1 MKKIVRLISAVI
13 CFFQL
18 NVQAE
23 EPKEYTFAINSAVT
37 PLLHAAFI
45 NETIKTVERSVAPAK
60 LKVLY
65 VELPELERLIE
76 NHQTDFFISTAATI
90 RRYQDLGA
98 RDVLTASSP
107 FSKNPNRS
115 EGSLFIVKAGRSDI
129 NSISDLKDKRAAAG
143 RPTAFGMYLAAMGEI
158 AADGYDP
165 KTFFKSTQFYGLNRD
180 QIIKDVLDGKADVGI
195 LRACYLEDAVN
206 RKVVTTDQLKF
217 INLKNDPEHICLHS
231 MRLYPN
237 WSFGS
242 NPSVPPAVLSAVA
255 AGLIA
260 QKPVGIDLYWSVAS
274 DFTAI
279 DNLLKSLQLGS
290 YQRFSKEWF
299 WQRIIEYRFWVLG
312 TLAAF
317 ALLLIHSFIVSRT
330 VNIKTQELKESLKR
344 ESQSFHEAQEAHR
357 RLMKMQRAAV
367 VGQISS
373 LIAHELNQPLA
384 GIKLYARTLQRAKD
398 SGTLTEDKLGTAL
411 AEIRTDADLAAAIV
425 ERVRSYAKG
434 ARSERVSS
442 EVSELVNKAVRE
454 FKRQSG
460 ERVEVK
466 LTQAQPVHV
475 IVNPLEFELVIITQA
490 QPVHVIV
497 NPLEFELV
505 IINLL
510 RNAAQALQ
518 ELGVS
523 NPKVDLTIRRSDNSA
538 MITIEDNGHIEKET
552 IAKLSE
558 PTNST
563 KADGLGLG
571 LQIVRSIIENHGGK
585 ISFSQATSG
594 GLRVEIRLPVQEETK

>member
-1 MKKIVRLISAVI
+1 MKKILRLIASLACVLV
-13 CFFQL
+13 L

-37 PLLHAAFI
+37 PLLHAAFV
-45 NETIKTVERSVAPAK
+45 NQTIKTVERAVAPAN
-60 LKVLY
+60 LKVEY
-65 VELPELERLIE
+65 VELPELEKLIE
-76 NHQTDFFISTAATI
+76 DHKADFFISTAATI

-98 RDVLTASSP
+98 KDVLTASSP

-115 EGSLFIVKAGRSDI
+115 EGSLFIVKADRSDI

-143 RPTAFGMYLAAMGEI
+143 RPTAFAMYLAAMGEI

-165 KTFFKSTQFYGLNRD
+165 KTFFNSTQFYGLDRD
-180 QIIKDVLDGKADVGI
+180 RIIKDVLDGKVDVGI
-195 LRACYLEDAVN
+195 LRACYLEDAIN
-206 RKVVTTDQLKF
+206 RKVVTTNQLKF
-217 INLKNDPEHICLHS
+217 INLKNDPEHVCLHS
-231 MRLYPN
+231 TRLYPN

-260 QKPVGIDLYWSVAS
+260 QKPVGIGLYWSVAS

-299 WQRIIEYRFWVLG
+299 WQRIIEYRFWILGVL
-312 TLAAF
+312 AIF

-330 VNIKTQELKESLKR
+330 VNIRTRELKESLKR
-344 ESQSFHEAQEAHR
+344 ESRSFHEAQEAHR

-411 AEIRTDADLAAAIV
+411 SEIRTDADLAAAIV

-434 ARSERVSS
+434 TRSERVSS
-442 EVSELVNKAVRE
+442 EVSELANKAVRE

-466 LTQAQPVHV
+466 ISAQPVH
-475 IVNPLEFELVIITQA
+475 IV
-490 QPVHVIV
+490 V

-518 ELGVS
+518 ELEVS
-523 NPKVDLTIRRSDNSA
+523 NPRVDLTIKREDNSA
-538 MITIEDNGHIEKET
+538 LIEIEDNGHIEKET
-552 IAKLSE
+552 IARLSE

-585 ISFSQATSG
+585 ISFSQASSG
-594 GLRVEIRLPVQEETK
+594 GLRVEIRLPVQEETKE

>member
-115 EGSLFIVKAGRSDI
+115 EGSLFIVKEGRSDI

-231 MRLYPN
+231 TRLYPN

-255 AGLIA
+255 RKFPPAFLWAWAAGLIA
-260 QKPVGIDLYWSVAS
+260 QKPVGIGLYWSVAS

-330 VNIKTQELKESLKR
+330 VNIRTQELKESLKR

-475 IVNPLEFELVIITQA
+475 IVNPLEFELVII
-490 QPVHVIV
+490 
-497 NPLEFELV
+497 
-505 IINLL
+505 NLL

>member
-1 MKKIVRLISAVI
+1 MNKILRLIAAVFCFLLLSA
-13 CFFQL
+13 
-18 NVQAE
+18 QAE

-37 PLLHAAFI
+37 PLLHAAFV
-45 NETIKTVERSVAPAK
+45 NQTIKTVERAVAPAK
-60 LKVLY
+60 LKVTY
-65 VELPELERLIE
+65 VELPELEKLIE
-76 NHQTDFFISTAATI
+76 DHQADFFISTAATI

-115 EGSLFIVKAGRSDI
+115 EGSLFIVKANRSDI
-129 NSISDLKDKRAAAG
+129 NSIADLKDKRAAAG
-143 RPTAFGMYLAAMGEI
+143 RPTAFGMYLAGMGEI

-165 KTFFKSTQFYGLNRD
+165 KTFRSTQFYGLNRD
-180 QIIKDVLDGKADVGI
+180 QIIKDVLDGKVDVGI

-217 INLKNDPEHICLHS
+217 INLKNDPDHICLHS
-231 MRLYPN
+231 TRLYPN

-260 QKPVGIDLYWSVAS
+260 QKPVGIGLYWSVAS
-274 DFTAI
+274 DYTAV
-279 DNLLKSLQLGS
+279 DNLLKSLRLGS

-299 WQRIIEYRFWVLG
+299 WQRIVEYRFWILSA
-312 TLAAF
+312 LAAF

-330 VNIKTQELKESLKR
+330 VNIRTRELKESLKR
-344 ESQSFHEAQEAHR
+344 ENRSFNEAQEAHR

-398 SGTLTEDKLGTAL
+398 SGTLTEDKLSTAL

-434 ARSERVSS
+434 TRSERVSS

-460 ERVEVK
+460 ERVEVWV
-466 LTQAQPVHV
+466 LQEQPVY
-475 IVNPLEFELVIITQA
+475 I
-490 QPVHVIV
+490 IV

-518 ELGVS
+518 ELGVL
-523 NPKVDLTIRRSDNSA
+523 NPKVALTIKREDNKA
-538 MITIEDNGHIEKET
+538 LIAIEDNGYIEKEK
-552 IAKLSE
+552 IEKLSE

-585 ISFSQATSG
+585 IFFSRAASG
-594 GLRVEIRLPVQEETK
+594 GLRVEIRLPAEETTEQ

>member
-1 MKKIVRLISAVI
+1 MNKTLRLIAAAF
-13 CFFQL
+13 CL
-18 NVQAE
+18 LLLKVQAE

-37 PLLHAAFI
+37 PLLHASFI
-45 NETIKTVERSVAPAK
+45 DVTIKTVERAVAPAK
-60 LKVLY
+60 LIVTY
-65 VELPELERLIE
+65 VELPELEKLIE
-76 NHQTDFFISTAATI
+76 NHRTDFFISTAATI

-115 EGSLFIVKAGRSDI
+115 EGSLFIVRADRSDI
-129 NSISDLKDKRAAAG
+129 NAISDLRGKRAAAG

-165 KTFFKSTQFYGLNRD
+165 TNFFRSTQFYGLNRD
-180 QIIKDVLDGKADVGI
+180 QIIRDVLSGKADVGI

-206 RKVVTTDQLKF
+206 RKVVTTNQLKF

-231 MRLYPN
+231 TRLYPN

-242 NPSVPPAVLSAVA
+242 NPSVPPAILSAVA

-260 QKPVGIDLYWSVAS
+260 QKPVGIGLYWSVAS
-274 DFTAI
+274 DFTGI
-279 DNLLKSLQLGS
+279 DNLLKSLRLGS

-299 WQRIIEYRFWVLG
+299 WQRIIEYRFWLLG
-312 TLAAF
+312 SLAVF
-317 ALLLIHSFIVSRT
+317 VLLLVHSFIVSRT
-330 VNIKTQELKESLKR
+330 VNIRTRELKESLRR
-344 ESQSFHEAQEAHR
+344 ENRSFNEAQEAHR
-357 RLMKMQRAAV
+357 RLMRMQRAAV

-384 GIKLYARTLQRAKD
+384 GIKLYARALQRAKD
-398 SGTLTEDKLGTAL
+398 SGTLTEDKLGIAL
-411 AEIRTDADLAAAIV
+411 SEIRTDADLAAAIV

-434 ARSERVSS
+434 TRSERVYA
-442 EVSELVNKAVRE
+442 EAFELVNKAARE

-460 ERVEVK
+460 EKVEVRVN
-466 LTQAQPVHV
+466 QVQPAH
-475 IVNPLEFELVIITQA
+475 IT
-490 QPVHVIV
+490 V

-518 ELGVS
+518 ELEVS
-523 NPKVDLTIRRSDNSA
+523 NPKVDLTIRRTGGSVLIA
-538 MITIEDNGHIEKET
+538 IEDNGHIEKEK
-552 IAKLSE
+552 IAKLSA

-585 ISFSQATSG
+585 IAFSQAPSG
-594 GLRVEIRLPVQEETK
+594 GLRVEIRLPTEEVREQ

>member
-1 MKKIVRLISAVI
+1 MKKIFRLIASLI
-13 CFFQL
+13 CALVL

-37 PLLHAAFI
+37 PLLHAAFV
-45 NETIKTVERSVAPAK
+45 NQTIKTVERAVAPAK
-60 LKVLY
+60 LKVEY
-65 VELPELERLIE
+65 VELPELEKLIE
-76 NHQTDFFISTAATI
+76 DHTADFFISTAATI

-107 FSKNPNRS
+107 FSKNLNRS
-115 EGSLFIVKAGRSDI
+115 EGSLFIVKADRSDI

-143 RPTAFGMYLAAMGEI
+143 RPTAFAMYLAAMGEI

-165 KTFFKSTQFYGLNRD
+165 KTFFKSTQFYGLDRD
-180 QIIKDVLDGKADVGI
+180 RIIKDVLDGKVDVGI

-206 RKVVTTDQLKF
+206 RKVVTTNQLKF
-217 INLKNDPEHICLHS
+217 INLKNDPDHVCLHS
-231 MRLYPN
+231 TRLYPN

-242 NPSVPPAVLSAVA
+242 NPSVPPAALSAVA

-260 QKPVGIDLYWSVAS
+260 QKPVGIGLYWSVAS

-299 WQRIIEYRFWVLG
+299 WQRIIEYRFWLLG
-312 TLAAF
+312 SLAVF
-317 ALLLIHSFIVSRT
+317 VLLLVHSFIVSRT
-330 VNIKTQELKESLKR
+330 VNIRTRELKESLRR
-344 ESQSFHEAQEAHR
+344 ENRNFNEAQEAHR
-357 RLMKMQRAAV
+357 RLMRMQRAAV

-384 GIKLYARTLQRAKD
+384 GIKLYARALQRAKD
-398 SGTLTEDKLGTAL
+398 SGTLTEDKLGIAL
-411 AEIRTDADLAAAIV
+411 SEIRTDADLAAAIV

-434 ARSERVSS
+434 TRSERVYA
-442 EVSELVNKAVRE
+442 EAFELVNNAARE

-460 ERVEVK
+460 EKVEVRV
-466 LTQAQPVHV
+466 TQVQPAH
-475 IVNPLEFELVIITQA
+475 I
-490 QPVHVIV
+490 IV

-518 ELGVS
+518 ELETS
-523 NPKVDLTIRRSDNSA
+523 NPKVDLTIGRTGRSVLIA
-538 MITIEDNGHIEKET
+538 IEDNGHIEKEK
-552 IAKLSE
+552 IAKLSA

-585 ISFSQATSG
+585 ISFSQALSG
-594 GLRVEIRLPVQEETK
+594 GLRVEIRLPAEEVREQ

>member
-115 EGSLFIVKAGRSDI
+115 EGSLFIVKEGRSDI

-206 RKVVTTDQLKF
+206 RKVVTTF

-231 MRLYPN
+231 TRLYPN

-260 QKPVGIDLYWSVAS
+260 QKPVGIGLYWSVAS

-330 VNIKTQELKESLKR
+330 VNIRTQELKESLKR
-344 ESQSFHEAQEAHR
+344 ENRGFNEAQEAHR

-398 SGTLTEDKLGTAL
+398 SGTLTEDKLSTAL

-434 ARSERVSS
+434 TRSERVSS

-460 ERVEVK
+460 ERVEVWV
-466 LTQAQPVHV
+466 LQEQPVY
-475 IVNPLEFELVIITQA
+475 I
-490 QPVHVIV
+490 IV

-510 RNAAQALQ
+510 RNASQALQ
-518 ELGVS
+518 ELGVL
-523 NPKVDLTIRRSDNSA
+523 NPKVALTIKREDNKA
-538 MITIEDNGHIEKET
+538 LIAIEDNGHIEKEK
-552 IAKLSE
+552 IEKLSE

-585 ISFSQATSG
+585 IFFSQATSG

>member
-65 VELPELERLIE
+65 VELPERLERLIE

-165 KTFFKSTQFYGLNRD
+165 KTFFKSTQFYGLSRD

-231 MRLYPN
+231 TRLYPN

-260 QKPVGIDLYWSVAS
+260 QKPVGIGLYWSVAS

-442 EVSELVNKAVRE
+442 EVSDLVNKAVRE

-466 LTQAQPVHV
+466 L
-475 IVNPLEFELVIITQA
+475 TQA

>member
-1 MKKIVRLISAVI
+1 MNKILRLIAAVI
-13 CFFQL
+13 GFLLL

-23 EPKEYTFAINSAVT
+23 EPKEYAFAINSAVT
-37 PLLHAAFI
+37 PLLHAAFV
-45 NETIKTVERSVAPAK
+45 NQTIKTVERAVEPAK
-60 LKVLY
+60 LKVMY

-76 NHQTDFFISTAATI
+76 DHQADFFISTAATI

-115 EGSLFIVKAGRSDI
+115 EGSLFIVKADRSDI
-129 NSISDLKDKRAAAG
+129 NSVSDLKDKRAAAG

-165 KTFFKSTQFYGLNRD
+165 KTFFRSTQFYGLNRD
-180 QIIKDVLDGKADVGI
+180 QIIKDVLNGKADVGI

-217 INLKNDPEHICLHS
+217 INLKSDPDHICLHS
-231 MRLYPN
+231 TRLYPN

-260 QKPVGIDLYWSVAS
+260 QKPVGIGLYWSVAS
-274 DFTAI
+274 DYTAV
-279 DNLLKSLQLGS
+279 DNLLKSLRLGS

-299 WQRIIEYRFWVLG
+299 WQRIVEYRFWILSA
-312 TLAAF
+312 LAAF
-317 ALLLIHSFIVSRT
+317 VLLLIHSLIVSRT
-330 VNIKTQELKESLKR
+330 VDIRTRELKESLKR
-344 ESQSFHEAQEAHR
+344 ENKSFNEAQKAHR

-398 SGTLTEDKLGTAL
+398 SGTLTEDKLSTAL

-434 ARSERVSS
+434 TRSERVSS

-460 ERVEVK
+460 ERVEVWV
-466 LTQAQPVHV
+466 LQEQPVY
-475 IVNPLEFELVIITQA
+475 I
-490 QPVHVIV
+490 IV

-518 ELGVS
+518 ELGAL
-523 NPKVDLTIRRSDNSA
+523 NPKVALTIKREDNKA
-538 MITIEDNGHIEKET
+538 LIAIEDNGHIEKEK
-552 IAKLSE
+552 IEKLSE

-585 ISFSQATSG
+585 IFFSQAASG
-594 GLRVEIRLPVQEETK
+594 GLRVEIRLPAEETTEQ

>member
-45 NETIKTVERSVAPAK
+45 NETIKTVKRSVAPAK

-231 MRLYPN
+231 TRLYPN

-260 QKPVGIDLYWSVAS
+260 QKPVGIGLYWSVAS

-279 DNLLKSLQLGS
+279 DNLQLGS

-475 IVNPLEFELVIITQA
+475 IVNPLEFELVII
-490 QPVHVIV
+490 
-497 NPLEFELV
+497 
-505 IINLL
+505 NLL

>member
-115 EGSLFIVKAGRSDI
+115 EGSLFIVKEGRSDI

-231 MRLYPN
+231 TRLYPN

-260 QKPVGIDLYWSVAS
+260 QKPVGIGLYWSVAS

-330 VNIKTQELKESLKR
+330 VNIRTQELKESLKR

-411 AEIRTDADLAAAIV
+411 AEIRTDADLAAIV

-466 LTQAQPVHV
+466 L
-475 IVNPLEFELVIITQA
+475 TQA

>member
-45 NETIKTVERSVAPAK
+45 NETIKTVKRSVAPAK

-65 VELPELERLIE
+65 VELPEQ

-231 MRLYPN
+231 TRLYPN

-260 QKPVGIDLYWSVAS
+260 QKPVGIGLYWSVAS

-475 IVNPLEFELVIITQA
+475 IVNPLEFELVII
-490 QPVHVIV
+490 
-497 NPLEFELV
+497 
-505 IINLL
+505 NLL

>member
-231 MRLYPN
+231 TRLYPN

-260 QKPVGIDLYWSVAS
+260 QKPVGIGLYWSVAS

-373 LIAHELNQPLA
+373 LIAHELA

-442 EVSELVNKAVRE
+442 EVSDLVNKAVRE

-466 LTQAQPVHV
+466 L
-475 IVNPLEFELVIITQA
+475 TQA

>member
-1 MKKIVRLISAVI
+1 M
-13 CFFQL
+13 
-18 NVQAE
+18 
-23 EPKEYTFAINSAVT
+23 
-37 PLLHAAFI
+37 
-45 NETIKTVERSVAPAK
+45 APAK

-231 MRLYPN
+231 TCLYPN

-260 QKPVGIDLYWSVAS
+260 QKPVGIGLYWSVAS

-475 IVNPLEFELVIITQA
+475 IVNPLEFELVII
-490 QPVHVIV
+490 
-497 NPLEFELV
+497 
-505 IINLL
+505 NLL

>member
-107 FSKNPNRS
+107 FSKNPHRS

-231 MRLYPN
+231 TRLYPN

-260 QKPVGIDLYWSVAS
+260 QKPVGIGLYWSVAS

-442 EVSELVNKAVRE
+442 EVSDLVNKAVRE

-466 LTQAQPVHV
+466 L
-475 IVNPLEFELVIITQA
+475 TQA